1 MYRDKRC
8 SMYIVEGH
16 SFIMSNNMTWE
27 LRSHVTCRSINIIY
41 YLKWNM
47 CKKKETY
54 VGKTVGDKIVRFKSK
69 MNQHISSSRTGDSTC
84 KFPIHVY
91 KCSLKSKCLNEPF
104 FEIIVTMKL
113 KSSNQLQTFENYF
126 HTKGYALLIALSV

>member
-8 SMYIVEGH
+8 SMYILEGH
-16 SFIMSNNMTWE
+16 SLIMSNNMKWE

-54 VGKTVGDKIVRFKSK
+54 VRKTVGDKIVRFKSK
-69 MNQHISSSRTGDSTC
+69 MNQHISNNRTG
-84 KFPIHVY
+84 
-91 KCSLKSKCLNEPF
+91 N
-104 FEIIVTMKL
+104 
-113 KSSNQLQTFENYF
+113 
-126 HTKGYALLIALSV
+126 